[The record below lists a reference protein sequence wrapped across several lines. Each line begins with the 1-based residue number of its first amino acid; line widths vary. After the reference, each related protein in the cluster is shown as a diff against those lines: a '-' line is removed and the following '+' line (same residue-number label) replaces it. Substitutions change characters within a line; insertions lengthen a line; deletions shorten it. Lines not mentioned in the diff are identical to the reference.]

1 MHALSHCLLVHTNRE
16 NFVYVYV
23 NVGTTAVRNTVTSSD
38 AQLTV
43 IGSLRIVRKKSQGR
57 RPRAERTAAKK
68 V

>member
-1 MHALSHCLLVHTNRE
+1 M
-16 NFVYVYV
+16 YVYV

-43 IGSLRIVRKKSQGR
+43 VGSPRIARKKSQGR

-68 V
+68 L